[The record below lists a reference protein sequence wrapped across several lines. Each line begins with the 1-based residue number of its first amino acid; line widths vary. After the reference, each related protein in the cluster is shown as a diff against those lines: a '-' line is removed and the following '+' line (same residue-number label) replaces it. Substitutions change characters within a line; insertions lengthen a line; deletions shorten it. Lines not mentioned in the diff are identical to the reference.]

1 MVTLLSAIYYP
12 LSYLCYPLLH
22 LQHPQLLLLVLLAL
36 LFPLQP
42 QLFDSSVLLVL
53 VPNITVLLGINGVV
67 YAIKS
72 LLPVQPQFA
81 LLLSLSLSPSHCS
94 SLSKILHIVFTI
106 TAVINAKIVSAIATT
121 RKLASNAAN
130 VTIKYMAKNVIPTKI
145 GDLRTFC
152 NTMASKIV
160 AIGLSLIHI

>member
-130 VTIKYMAKNVIPTKI
+130 VTI
-145 GDLRTFC
+145 
-152 NTMASKIV
+152 
-160 AIGLSLIHI
+160 